1 MKKGVFLLFQLLV
14 KKYIKDY
21 HETQRSD
28 VREKYGTLCSVL
40 SIICNG
46 FMVVFKLIFG
56 FITRS
61 VAIQADGFN
70 NLSDMGSN
78 LATLFGFKMAGKH
91 PDADHPYGHGRYEY
105 ITGLVI
111 SFLILLVAFSSL
123 KESIVKI
130 IQPETIHFQIT
141 AVIVLVVSILTKFW
155 MAAFNKKAGN
165 MIHSTSLK
173 AAAQDSLNDVMT
185 TLATLISLC
194 LSLVTSWPIDGII
207 GTIVSLF
214 VLKSGI
220 DIFKDTVD
228 PLLGQAPD
236 KELVDQIYEFVRGF
250 DKVIGIHDFMMH
262 DYGPGRKYMTFHAE
276 VDSRENIMEIH
287 DQIDLIERELLDKFN
302 ILTTIHMDPID
313 MDDELTKVL
322 RDKVTVIVNQLNHQY
337 SIHDFRIVSGPTH
350 TNLIFDVLIPA
361 SDEIGHRELK
371 TKIENEV
378 KKLSPSYFCVIQI
391 DHAFI

>member
-1 MKKGVFLLFQLLV
+1 MFTLIAKKV
-14 KKYIKDY
+14 IKNYKDTT
-21 HETQRSD
+21 HPD
-28 VREKYGTLCSVL
+28 VREKYGILCSIL
-40 SIICNG
+40 SIFCNG
-46 FMVVFKLIFG
+46 FMVVFKLLFG
-56 FITRS
+56 FITNS

-91 PDADHPYGHGRYEY
+91 PDSDHPYGHGRYEY
-105 ITGLVI
+105 ITGLI
-111 SFLILLVAFSSL
+111 IAFLILLVAFSSL
-123 KESIVKI
+123 QESVMKI
-130 IQPETIHFQIT
+130 MNPEKLNFQVG
-141 AVIVLVVSILTKFW
+141 AVIVLMISILMKLW
-155 MAAFNKKAGN
+155 MASFNKSAGQL
-165 MIHSTSLK
+165 IESTSLK
-173 AAAQDSLNDVMT
+173 AAAQDSLNDVLT
-185 TLATLISLC
+185 TFATLISLC
-194 LSLVTSWPIDGII
+194 FALFTDLPVDGVI
-207 GTIVSLF
+207 GAVVSLF

-220 DIFKDTVD
+220 DIFRDTVD

-236 KELVDQIYEFVRGF
+236 KDLVDEIYKYVMSF

-287 DQIDLIERELLDKFN
+287 DEIDLIERELLEKFN

-313 MDDELTKVL
+313 MDDELT
-322 RDKVTVIVNQLNHQY
+322 NQLRKKVKQIVLQINESY

-361 SDEIGHRELK
+361 DDEIAHKILK
-371 TKIENEV
+371 TEIEKKV
-378 KKLSPSYFCVIQI
+378 KELNSAYFCVIQI

>member
-1 MKKGVFLLFQLLV
+1 MFSLIAKKV
-14 KKYIKDY
+14 IKNYKDTT
-21 HETQRSD
+21 HPD
-28 VREKYGTLCSVL
+28 VREKYGILCSIL
-40 SIICNG
+40 SIFCNG
-46 FMVVFKLIFG
+46 FMVVFKLLFG
-56 FITRS
+56 FITNS

-91 PDADHPYGHGRYEY
+91 PDSDHPYGHGRYEY
-105 ITGLVI
+105 ITGLI
-111 SFLILLVAFSSL
+111 IAFLILLVAFSSL
-123 KESIVKI
+123 QESVMKI
-130 IQPETIHFQIT
+130 MNPEKLNFQVG
-141 AVIVLVVSILTKFW
+141 AVIVLMISILMKLW
-155 MAAFNKKAGN
+155 MASFNKKAGQL
-165 MIHSTSLK
+165 IESTSLK
-173 AAAQDSLNDVMT
+173 AAAQDSLNDVLT
-185 TLATLISLC
+185 TFATLISLC
-194 LSLVTSWPIDGII
+194 FALFTDLPVDGVI
-207 GTIVSLF
+207 GAVVSLF

-220 DIFKDTVD
+220 DIFRDTVD

-236 KELVDQIYEFVRGF
+236 KELVDEIYEYVMSF

-287 DQIDLIERELLDKFN
+287 DEIDLIERELLEKFN

-313 MDDELTKVL
+313 MDDELT
-322 RDKVTVIVNQLNHQY
+322 NQLRKKVKQIVLQINESY

-361 SDEIGHRELK
+361 DDEIAHKILK
-371 TKIENEV
+371 TEIEKKV
-378 KKLSPSYFCVIQI
+378 KELNPAYFCVIQI

>member
-1 MKKGVFLLFQLLV
+1 MFGLIV
-14 KKYIKDY
+14 KKFIKNYQDTSSS
-21 HETQRSD
+21 H
-28 VREKYGTLCSVL
+28 VREKYGIVCSIL

-46 FMVVFKLIFG
+46 FMVVFKLMFG
-56 FITRS
+56 LMTRS
-61 VAIQADGFN
+61 VAIQADGLN

-111 SFLILLVAFSSL
+111 AFLIILVALSSL
-123 KESIVKI
+123 KESIMKI
-130 IQPETIHFQIT
+130 AQPETIHFQMT
-141 AVIVLVVSILTKFW
+141 AVIVLIVSILTKFW
-155 MAAFNKKAGN
+155 MAAFNRKASEL
-165 MIHSTSLK
+165 IQSTSLK

-194 LSLVTSWPIDGII
+194 LSLVTDWPIDGII

-214 VLKSGI
+214 VLKSGF

-236 KELVDQIYEFVRGF
+236 MDLVNQIYEFVRGF

-287 DQIDLIERELLDKFN
+287 DQIDLIERELLEKFN

-313 MDDELTKVL
+313 MDDELTLML
-322 RDKVTVIVNQLNHQY
+322 RDKVNVIVNQINNQY

-361 SDEIGHRELK
+361 SDEIAHRELK
-371 TKIENEV
+371 TNIENEV
-378 KKLSPSYFCVIQI
+378 KKLNPSYFCVIQI

>member
-1 MKKGVFLLFQLLV
+1 MFSLIAKKV
-14 KKYIKDY
+14 IKNYKDTT
-21 HETQRSD
+21 HPD
-28 VREKYGTLCSVL
+28 VREKYGILCSIL
-40 SIICNG
+40 SIFCNG
-46 FMVVFKLIFG
+46 FMVVFKLLFG
-56 FITRS
+56 FITNS

-91 PDADHPYGHGRYEY
+91 PDSDHPYGHGRYEY
-105 ITGLVI
+105 ITGLI
-111 SFLILLVAFSSL
+111 IAFLILLVAFSSL
-123 KESIVKI
+123 QESVMKI
-130 IQPETIHFQIT
+130 INPEKLNFQVG
-141 AVIVLVVSILTKFW
+141 AVIVLIISILMKLW
-155 MAAFNKKAGN
+155 MASFNKSAGQL
-165 MIHSTSLK
+165 IESTSLK
-173 AAAQDSLNDVMT
+173 AAAQDSLNDVLT
-185 TLATLISLC
+185 TFATLISLC
-194 LSLVTSWPIDGII
+194 FALFTDLPVDGVI
-207 GTIVSLF
+207 GAIVSLF

-220 DIFKDTVD
+220 DIFRDTVD

-236 KELVDQIYEFVRGF
+236 KELVDEIYKYVMSF

-287 DQIDLIERELLDKFN
+287 DEIDLIERELLEKFN

-313 MDDELTKVL
+313 MDDELT
-322 RDKVTVIVNQLNHQY
+322 NQLRKKVKQIVLQINESY

-361 SDEIGHRELK
+361 DDEIAHKILK
-371 TKIENEV
+371 TEIEKKV
-378 KKLSPSYFCVIQI
+378 KELNPAYFCVIQI

>member
-1 MKKGVFLLFQLLV
+1 MFQFIV
-14 KKYIKDY
+14 EKSIKNY
-21 HETQRSD
+21 KETTNTK
-28 VREKYGTLCSVL
+28 VREKYGTLCSIL

-46 FMVVFKLIFG
+46 FMVLFKLIFG
-56 FITRS
+56 FLTKS

-111 SFLILLVAFSSL
+111 AFLILLVAFSSI
-123 KESIVKI
+123 KESVMKI
-130 IQPETIHFQIT
+130 INPEALNFQIG
-141 AVIVLVVSILTKFW
+141 AVIVLIVSILIKFW
-155 MAAFNKKAGN
+155 MASFNRQAGEL
-165 MIHSTSLK
+165 IDSTSLK
-173 AAAQDSLNDVMT
+173 AAAQDSLNDVMS

-194 LSLVTSWPIDGII
+194 LSLVTDLPVDGII
-207 GTIVSLF
+207 GAIVSLL

-236 KELVDQIYEFVRGF
+236 KELIQEIHDYVLSY
-250 DKVIGIHDFMMH
+250 DKIIGIHDFMMH
-262 DYGPGRKYMTFHAE
+262 DYGPGRQYMTLHAE
-276 VDSRENIMEIH
+276 VNCNDDIMEIH
-287 DQIDLIERELLDKFN
+287 DEIDLIEREMLDKFN

-313 MDDELTKVL
+313 MNDELTNELREKV
-322 RDKVTVIVNQLNHQY
+322 KAIVHGINEVY

-361 SDEIGHRELK
+361 EDRVKHSELK
-371 TKIENEV
+371 TMICQKVSELNH
-378 KKLSPSYFCVIQI
+378 SYFCVIQI
-391 DHAFI
+391 DHSFV

>member
-1 MKKGVFLLFQLLV
+1 MFSLIAKKV
-14 KKYIKDY
+14 IKNYKDTT
-21 HETQRSD
+21 HPD
-28 VREKYGTLCSVL
+28 VREKYGILCSIL
-40 SIICNG
+40 SIFCNG
-46 FMVVFKLIFG
+46 FMVVFKLLFG
-56 FITRS
+56 FITNS

-91 PDADHPYGHGRYEY
+91 PDSDHPYGHGRYEY
-105 ITGLVI
+105 ITGLI
-111 SFLILLVAFSSL
+111 IAFLILLVAFSSL
-123 KESIVKI
+123 QESVMKI
-130 IQPETIHFQIT
+130 INPEKLNFQVG
-141 AVIVLVVSILTKFW
+141 AVIVLMISILMKLW
-155 MAAFNKKAGN
+155 MASFNKSAGQL
-165 MIHSTSLK
+165 IESTSLK
-173 AAAQDSLNDVMT
+173 AAAQDSLNDVLT
-185 TLATLISLC
+185 TFATLISLC
-194 LSLVTSWPIDGII
+194 FALFTDLPVDGVI
-207 GTIVSLF
+207 GAIVSLF

-220 DIFKDTVD
+220 DIFRDTVD

-236 KELVDQIYEFVRGF
+236 KELVDEIYKYVMSF

-287 DQIDLIERELLDKFN
+287 DEIDLIERELLEKFN

-313 MDDELTKVL
+313 MDDELT
-322 RDKVTVIVNQLNHQY
+322 NQLRKKVKQIVLQINESY

-361 SDEIGHRELK
+361 DDEIAHKILK
-371 TKIENEV
+371 TEIEKKV
-378 KKLSPSYFCVIQI
+378 KELNPAYFCVIQI